1 MFAILALSLTFASCA
16 DSTDTDD
23 ENPSPALPANVGE
36 NPIKET
42 VKLKKEE
49 YSSRYL
55 EIRTDGTAIYCEDIY
70 EEGQTKFKYTYDTDV
85 KEIYMKVEKAAY
97 YNDWNNEEE
106 WYQLLS
112 YDEIRSKI
120 NKDFTTE
127 KIRQVL
133 KDSYEREKDDEY
145 YKDNYANYNS
155 YDDYENELV
164 KEAGVGSFDDYVK
177 RVKQEYENEYKATF
191 GAQITYA
198 YDTKDSKMTLTEKFT
213 GVKNLLDSECEFRA
227 ETGYDHIDIDCYSA
241 WRSIKEDDFYYYY
254 YGTLDTSKK
263 TIDFE
268 KRKETKS
275 DNGKYKYETIGHV
288 NATYTEDIDRGTVTI
303 DCEGKKYV
311 CEFEGEEYTQ
321 VE

>member
-1 MFAILALSLTFASCA
+1 MLFTILALSLTFASCA

-42 VKLKKEE
+42 IKLKSEE
-49 YSSRYL
+49 SSYCL
-55 EIRTDGTAIYCEDIY
+55 ELKTNGSALYVYDDKD
-70 EEGQTKFKYTYDTDV
+70 EEISHKFKYTYDAV
-85 KEIYMKVEKAAY
+85 AKKIYMRVEKAAY

-145 YKDNYANYNS
+145 YKDYYANYNS

-164 KEAGVGSFDDYVK
+164 KEAGVGSFDAYVK
-177 RVKQEYENEYKATF
+177 RVKQEYENECKATF

-198 YDTKDSKMTLTEKFT
+198 YDTKDGKMTLTEKFT
-213 GVKNLLDSECEFRA
+213 GVKNSLDSECYFSFES
-227 ETGYDHIDIDCYSA
+227 GYAYISCTHAKIT
-241 WRSIKEDDFYYYY
+241 ENDDRY
-254 YGTLDTSKK
+254 YGTIDTDKK
-263 TIDFE
+263 TILFE
-268 KRKETKS
+268 SGEDRST
-275 DNGKYKYETIGHV
+275 YES
-288 NATYTEDIDRGTVTI
+288 TYTENINAGTVTI
-303 DCEGKKYV
+303 NFKGKEYV
-311 CEFEGEEYTQ
+311 CEFDGAKYTQ